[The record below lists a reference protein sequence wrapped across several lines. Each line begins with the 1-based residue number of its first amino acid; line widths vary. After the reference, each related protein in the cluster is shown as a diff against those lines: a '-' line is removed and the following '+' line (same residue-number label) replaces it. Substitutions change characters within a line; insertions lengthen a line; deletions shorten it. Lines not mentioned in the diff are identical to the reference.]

1 MTSTN
6 LNIILTNAVCCTAT
20 LAAKVSKLYSIG
32 DKCADAELAKLK
44 LLNDY
49 IETLRCYKIDAI
61 NSKFRYRTLYDA
73 AIFRTLSNPL
83 RTYTI
88 TVNGVSQSLP
98 GDGIKTRF
106 EIISDLLG
114 LFPNIIS
121 YIYNEDPNTSNP
133 RKNNNYAYLD
143 IEADCDVT
151 EINYSTYITATGAL
165 NSSIDLVMYQTGVCT
180 VTNCLTDEEYQ
191 TLIEYVMST
200 CDICE
205 CQLNQ

>member
-1 MTSTN
+1 MTSSN
-6 LNIILTNAVCCTAT
+6 LNIILTNAVCCAAT

-49 IETLRCYKIDAI
+49 IETLRCYKIDAVPA
-61 NSKFRYRTLYDA
+61 KFRYRTLYSA
-73 AIFRTLSNPL
+73 AIFRNLSNPK
-83 RTYTI
+83 RIYTI
-88 TVNGVSQSLP
+88 TVNGVSQSAP
-98 GDGIKTRF
+98 GDGVKTRF
-106 EIISDLLG
+106 ELIADLLD

-121 YIYNEDPNTSNP
+121 YAYSEDPDVANP
-133 RKNNNYAYLD
+133 RYAYLD

-151 EINYSTYITATGAL
+151 SIVYSVFD
-165 NSSIDLVMYQTGVCT
+165 NDLQTTTSTIELLPYQTGICT
-180 VTNCLTDEEYQ
+180 VSNCLTDEEYQ

>member
-6 LNIILTNAVCCTAT
+6 LNIILTNAVCCSAR
-20 LAAKVSKLYSIG
+20 LAKEVSKLYSIG
-32 DKCADAELAKLK
+32 SKCADAELAKLK

-61 NSKFRYRTLYDA
+61 NAKFKYRTLYDA
-73 AIFRTLSNPL
+73 AIFRALSNAA

-88 TVNGVSQSLP
+88 TVNGITQSLP

-106 EIISDLLG
+106 QIISELLD
-114 LFPNIIS
+114 LFPNIVD
-121 YIYNEDPNTSNP
+121 YYYYEDPDTADP
-133 RKNNNYAYLD
+133 RYSYLY

-151 EINYSTYITATGAL
+151 EINYSVYITATGAL
-165 NSSIDLVMYQTGVCT
+165 NTSIDLLAYQTGICT
-180 VTNCLTDEEYQ
+180 VSNCLTDEEYQ

>member
-6 LNIILTNAVCCTAT
+6 LNIVLTNAVCCSAN

-32 DKCADAELAKLK
+32 DKCADSELVKLK

-73 AIFRTLSNPL
+73 AIFRALSNPL
-83 RTYTI
+83 RTYVI
-88 TVNGVSQSLP
+88 TVNGVSQNLP

-106 EIISDLLG
+106 EIIGELLG
-114 LFPNIIS
+114 LFSNVIS
-121 YIYNEDPNTSNP
+121 YTYTEDPDTSNP
-133 RKNNNYAYLD
+133 RYSYLD

-151 EINYSTYITATGAL
+151 EINYSVYITATGNL
-165 NSSIDLVMYQTGVCT
+165 NTSIDLLPYQTGVCT
-180 VTNCLTDEEYQ
+180 IENCLTDEEYQ
-191 TLIEYVMST
+191 KLIEYVMST

-205 CQLNQ
+205 CQLT

>member
-6 LNIILTNAVCCTAT
+6 LNIILTNAVCCVAT

-61 NSKFRYRTLYDA
+61 TTKFRYRTLYNA
-73 AIFRTLSNPL
+73 AIFRNLSNPK
-83 RTYTI
+83 RIYTI
-88 TVNGVSQSLP
+88 TVDGVSQSLP
-98 GDGIKTRF
+98 GDGIHTRF
-106 EIISDLLG
+106 EIIAKLLDM
-114 LFPNIIS
+114 FPNIIS
-121 YIYNEDPNTSNP
+121 YDYNEDPDTSNP
-133 RKNNNYAYLD
+133 RYAYLN

-151 EINYSTYITATGAL
+151 SIVYSVFDTDSQTTTTTIEL
-165 NSSIDLVMYQTGVCT
+165 LPYQTGVCT
-180 VTNCLTDEEYQ
+180 VSNCLTDEEYQ